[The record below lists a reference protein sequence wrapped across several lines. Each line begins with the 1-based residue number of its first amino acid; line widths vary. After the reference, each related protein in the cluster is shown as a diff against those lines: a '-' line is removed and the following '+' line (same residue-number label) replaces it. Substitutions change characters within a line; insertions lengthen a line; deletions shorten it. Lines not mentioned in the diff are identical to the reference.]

1 MDIVKQV
8 ESVGTE
14 SGRTKA
20 KVSITSSGEV

>member
-1 MDIVKQV
+1 MDVVKQV

-14 SGRTKA
+14 SGRTRV